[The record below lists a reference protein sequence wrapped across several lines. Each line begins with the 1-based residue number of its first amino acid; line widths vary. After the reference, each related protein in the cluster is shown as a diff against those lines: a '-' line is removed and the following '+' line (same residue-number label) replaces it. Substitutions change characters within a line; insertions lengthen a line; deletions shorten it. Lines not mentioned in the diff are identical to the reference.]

1 MMKDYNYQL
10 HKELLAAGASEA
22 EVKELMPIASKL
34 SLLKNANTEEAKNK
48 VQASV
53 WQRLIKPVT
62 FMVTGLALGMFVIIL
77 SQEVS
82 PTSFLYPIQKSS
94 DSVAISIHPQ
104 YRANVMMKRAQQ
116 VNQLVATHTDSKQV
130 LATLADYTMEA
141 SAYKSTPHANYAA
154 FEYCKTNLQQASSTA
169 STEVRNAIL
178 TSLQSLET
186 T

>member
-1 MMKDYNYQL
+1 MMKDYKHQL

-22 EVKELMPIASKL
+22 EVTELLPIASKL
-34 SLLKNANTEEAKNK
+34 SLLKNINPVEAKDN
-48 VQASV
+48 VQTSL
-53 WQRLIKPVT
+53 WHRLIKPVA
-62 FMVTGLALGMFVIIL
+62 FMTTGLALGMFVIVL
-77 SQEVS
+77 SQVAS
-82 PTSFLYPIQKSS
+82 PTSFLYPVQKLS

-116 VNQLVATHTDSKQV
+116 VNQLVASHADSKQV
-130 LATLADYTMEA
+130 LATLADYTAEA

-169 STEVRNAIL
+169 SPEVRNAIS

-186 T
+186 S